1 MDRAERETFRR
12 SASETL
18 TKLNDALVREI
29 GPQETAQIAEYIEHH
44 EFGLAVELLVSVI
57 IDHGLDGRAYKGGV
71 EALFKK
77 MDMDAS
83 EYASKWRNHL
93 GEA

>member
-1 MDRAERETFRR
+1 MDVHGHSHGGIVACAAATPAVNLRKLVVYEGWPVLDPSIYALSADVVERMD
-12 SASETL
+12 
-18 TKLNDALVREI
+18 KL
-29 GPQETAQIAEYIEHH
+29 
-44 EFGLAVELLVSVI
+44 LAAG
-57 IDHGLDGRAYKGGV
+57 DQDGGV